1 MHSDSIA
8 IFPASGG
15 IGGSTYRHLLDIVDA
30 KNVILV
36 ARSPTKIPETY
47 TKAGAISRYGD
58 YDKLESLDHA
68 FDGARYLNLI
78 SYASI
83 EHEYRT
89 KVQKY
94 AIDAAIRSGVE
105 HIFYS
110 SLGFAGNTPDSLAF
124 VMQAHLDTERY
135 LAQLAAERPSFTYT
149 IVRQG
154 LYTESYGLYLAF
166 LDLKN
171 PPKEL
176 KIPHDGEGPGIS
188 WVKREELGEG
198 TAHLLADYI
207 RSPATFSHINK
218 TLLLSGPQELSIA
231 ESVKSISRVLG
242 KDVKIQQCSIDEWA
256 SQNSVD
262 GASKYLAGDMKKHWA
277 TVYDALR
284 RGEGAVVTDHLRR
297 LLDRE
302 PEKFETTIK
311 NMAIA

>member
-1 MHSDSIA
+1 MHGDSIA

-15 IGGSTYRHLLDIVDA
+15 IGGSTYRHLLNIVDPR
-30 KNVILV
+30 KVILV
-36 ARSPTKIPETY
+36 ARSPGKIPETY
-47 TKAGAISRYGD
+47 TNAGAISRYGD
-58 YDKLESLDHA
+58 YDKLETLDHA
-68 FDGARYLNLI
+68 FDGARCLNLI

-83 EHEYRT
+83 EHEHRT

-110 SLGFAGNTPDSLAF
+110 SLGSAGNTPDSLAF

-135 LAQLAAERPSFTYT
+135 LASLQRN
-149 IVRQG
+149 G

-176 KIPHDGEGPGIS
+176 KIPHNGEGPGIS

-198 TAHLLADYI
+198 TAHLLAEYNKN
-207 RSPATFSHINK
+207 PATFSHIND
-218 TLLLSGPQELSIA
+218 TILLSGPQELSIGQSV
-231 ESVKSISRVLG
+231 ESIGRVLG

-256 SQNSVD
+256 SQDSVN

-277 TVYDALR
+277 TAYDALR

-297 LLDRE
+297 LLGRE
-302 PEKFETTIK
+302 PEGFETTIED
-311 NMAIA
+311 MAIA